1 MCHLAQSLKSKLRGN
16 RRIITATCF
25 SVAIFIYASAM
36 YESTPLHYHQT
47 PALGIQSY
55 HVPLATSIKPSMAI
69 SGRDSRYRV
78 PQHTSSQTEATHDE
92 KREAGIPVVSP
103 TLQSAV
109 PSAVH
114 TTACAADFGT
124 RLGGKS
130 CCGQP
135 GHIEAAQ
142 YICPRVDPHCIG
154 YVYGSHFGSCVSVL
168 PPPPPPPTAEDYC
181 TYGPSLLQ
189 CACVY
194 VLCQQ
199 ARFELHGRFRAAGI
213 RCSELAS
220 DAAAPRLLSLALAPA
235 RGSNSTGTDVLA
247 FVCGMAGDWYYAT
260 LTGPALH
267 SVRQFRLKRL
277 LPKMRAFANNNRKR
291 QSKSFFL

>member
-154 YVYGSHFGSCVSVL
+154 YVYGSRFGSCVSAL
-168 PPPPPPPTAEDYC
+168 PPTPPPPPPCPL
-181 TYGPSLLQ
+181 GP
-189 CACVY
+189 
-194 VLCQQ
+194 
-199 ARFELHGRFRAAGI
+199 GG
-213 RCSELAS
+213 
-220 DAAAPRLLSLALAPA
+220 
-235 RGSNSTGTDVLA
+235 
-247 FVCGMAGDWYYAT
+247 
-260 LTGPALH
+260 
-267 SVRQFRLKRL
+267 
-277 LPKMRAFANNNRKR
+277 
-291 QSKSFFL
+291 